1 MVQLLIMVVD
11 LLKPSRESDVGV
23 AQGEGEEG
31 GAKQR
36 REEAQAQ
43 RVKTMKSLI
52 EPCLSGVE
60 VALRE
65 KRYTPL
71 YVCIWC
77 VVCGELG

>member
-11 LLKPSRESDVGV
+11 LLKPSTERETIDVGV

-36 REEAQAQ
+36 REEAGAQ
-43 RVKTMKSLI
+43 RVKTMRSLI
-52 EPCLSGVE
+52 EPSLSGVE

-65 KRYTPL
+65 KR
-71 YVCIWC
+71 
-77 VVCGELG
+77 